1 MATKGKTIKE
11 IADELGVSK
20 QAVSYRLKQIQTAK
34 KDTFLATKENGVLVV
49 SLAAE
54 KLIVEAF
61 AESDRQKDHQKERP
75 KDRQKDEA
83 FLAVLEAT
91 IDTLKGQLEAKD
103 KQIEMKDS
111 QIEEMQQQAA
121 RLHEELAEERRHSR
135 EQAEKLAVLA
145 DQAQRLQLAQMHPEL
160 TAGGGAEAQDEPEAP
175 PEPMGLFQRLFRRK

>member
-34 KDTFLATKENGVLVV
+34 KDAFLATKENGILVV

-54 KLIVEAF
+54 KLIREAF
-61 AESDRQKDHQKERP
+61 AESDRQKDRQKEPP

-83 FLAVLEAT
+83 FLAVLETT
-91 IDTLKGQLEAKD
+91 IDTLKGQLEEKD
-103 KQIEMKDS
+103 KQIE
-111 QIEEMQQQAA
+111 QMQQQ
-121 RLHEELAEERRHSR
+121 LAEERRHSR

-145 DQAQRLQLAQMHPEL
+145 DQAQRLQLAQMHQEL
-160 TAGGGAEAQDEPEAP
+160 TTGDEVKSEPEPIQANIS
-175 PEPMGLFQRLFRRK
+175 LFQRLFRRK

>member
-34 KDTFLATKENGVLVV
+34 KDAFLATKENGVLVV

-54 KLIVEAF
+54 KLIIEAF
-61 AESDRQKDHQKERP
+61 AESDRQKDRQKEPP

-103 KQIEMKDS
+103 KQIEK
-111 QIEEMQQQAA
+111 MQQQTT
-121 RLHEELAEERRHSR
+121 RLHEELEEERKHSR

-160 TAGGGAEAQDEPEAP
+160 TTGGEAQSEPEP
-175 PEPMGLFQRLFRRK
+175 PQENMGLFQRLFRRKQV

>member
-54 KLIVEAF
+54 KLIAEAF
-61 AESDRQKDHQKERP
+61 AESDRQKEPP

-103 KQIEMKDS
+103 KQIE
-111 QIEEMQQQAA
+111 EMQQQAVQ
-121 RLHEELAEERRHSR
+121 LHEELAEERRNSR

-160 TAGGGAEAQDEPEAP
+160 TAGGEAEAQDEPEAT

>member
-54 KLIVEAF
+54 KLIAEAF
-61 AESDRQKDHQKERP
+61 AESDRQKDRQKEPP

-103 KQIEMKDS
+103 K

-160 TAGGGAEAQDEPEAP
+160 TAGGEAEAQDEPEAP

>member
-103 KQIEMKDS
+103 S